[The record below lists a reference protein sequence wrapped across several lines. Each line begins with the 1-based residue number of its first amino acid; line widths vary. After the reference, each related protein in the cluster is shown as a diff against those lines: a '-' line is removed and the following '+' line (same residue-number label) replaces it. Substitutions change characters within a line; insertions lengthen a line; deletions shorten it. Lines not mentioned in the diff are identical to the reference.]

1 MSENKI
7 YGFSYQVIAS
17 DIKLVMEAYDEQDLK
32 RKLDGQATQMAQ

>member
-17 DIKLVMEAYDEQDLK
+17 DIKLVMEAYGEQELT
-32 RKLDGQATQMAQ
+32 RELHGQATQMAQ